1 MKNKTGKKDGSGAL
15 ALAPVGLSLL
25 AAHAQSLWLAA
36 AAGVLIFIFVAA
48 VPYCRKRESLWV
60 FLLIGAASIPINL
73 FILGKYDLWIYLT
86 ASGEER
92 GIVYYMSLLQYT
104 LLLSSIEEIIGGLI
118 ARLIW
123 KRQYKL
129 VIPVEDDI

>member
-1 MKNKTGKKDGSGAL
+1 MKNKIRKKDSSGAL
-15 ALAPVGLSLL
+15 AFAPVGLSLL

-36 AAGVLIFIFVAA
+36 ATVFLIFIFVAVA
-48 VPYCRKRESLWV
+48 PYCRKRESLWV
-60 FLLIGAASIPINL
+60 FLLIGVASIPINL

-86 ASGEER
+86 ASG
-92 GIVYYMSLLQYT
+92 GKHGMVYYMSLIEYT
-104 LLLSSIEEIIGGLI
+104 LLLSSIEEIIGELI